1 MATTDFF
8 GNLGQIIHDILGT
21 ANKIYRDMA
30 DVGDHKKRAKYRYTT
45 FASFG
50 ERTSIEKKRS
60 FKQFY
65 LFQSFSGSHLKHS
78 CLCYQLMS

>member
-45 FASFG
+45 FASSVDTIPFG
-50 ERTSIEKKRS
+50 ERT
-60 FKQFY
+60 
-65 LFQSFSGSHLKHS
+65 
-78 CLCYQLMS
+78 

>member
-45 FASFG
+45 FASSVDKIPFG
-50 ERTSIEKKRS
+50 ERTWKKGVLNNLIY
-60 FKQFY
+60 FNN
-65 LFQSFSGSHLKHS
+65 FQVLI
-78 CLCYQLMS
+78 